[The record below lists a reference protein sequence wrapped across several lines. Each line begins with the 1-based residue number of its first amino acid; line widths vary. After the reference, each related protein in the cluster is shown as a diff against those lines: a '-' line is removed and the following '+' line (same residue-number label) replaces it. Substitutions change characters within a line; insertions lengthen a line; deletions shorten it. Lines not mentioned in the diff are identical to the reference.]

1 MTGTALLPGASP
13 TVAALAVIGLVLVEA
28 ALLYVAYGV
37 LEDRLAPTV
46 FRRIQ
51 RR

>member
-1 MTGTALLPGASP
+1 MTGAALLPGASP

-46 FRRIQ
+46 FKRIQ

>member
-1 MTGTALLPGASP
+1 MTGTALLPDASP

-46 FRRIQ
+46 FERIQ

>member
-13 TVAALAVIGLVLVEA
+13 TAAALAVIGLVLVEA

-46 FRRIQ
+46 FKRIQ